1 MAIDDLL
8 DEHEQS
14 ERVRE
19 WLRRNG
25 AGLIGGVA
33 LGLAAIWGWK
43 WWDAQ
48 RANQRMDAANA
59 YQAAIDAVDASD
71 AKAADKIK
79 ALPPG
84 SYADLATLA
93 LAKSQVLAGQRDA
106 ALATLRGIRSSDPAI
121 TELVNLR
128 IARLLLDAGKA
139 DEALKLA
146 GQGDSPAALELRGD
160 AELALGQRERAR
172 DAYAKALPKLDVG
185 SPRRGL
191 LELKLTEVGGT
202 PPQPE
207 AKS

>member
-33 LGLAAIWGWK
+33 LGLAAIFGWK
-43 WWDAQ
+43 WWDGQ
-48 RANQRMDAANA
+48 RATQRMDAANA

-106 ALATLRGIRSSDPAI
+106 ALATLRGISSSDPAI
-121 TELVNLR
+121 AEIVNLR

>member
-8 DEHEQS
+8 DEHEQG

-33 LGLAAIWGWK
+33 LGLAAIFGWK
-43 WWDAQ
+43 WWVGQ
-48 RANQRMDAANA
+48 RADERMGAANA
-59 YQAAIDAVDASD
+59 YQAAIDAVEASD
-71 AKAADKIK
+71 ASAAAKVD
-79 ALPPG
+79 ALPDG
-84 SYADLATLA
+84 SYSALARLA
-93 LAKSQVLAGQRDA
+93 LAKSQVESGQRDA
-106 ALATLRGIRSSDPAI
+106 ALATLRGIEPPDAAFADV
-121 TELVNLR
+121 VNLR

-139 DEALKLA
+139 DEALKLVA
-146 GQGDSPAALELRGD
+146 AADSPAALELRGD
-160 AELALGQRERAR
+160 AELALGQRDRAR
-172 DAYAKALPKLDVG
+172 DAYAKALPQLDIG

>member
-8 DEHEQS
+8 DEHEQG

-33 LGLAAIWGWK
+33 LGLAAIFGWK

-48 RANQRMDAANA
+48 RANERMGAANA
-59 YQAAIDAVDASD
+59 YQAAIDAVEASD
-71 AKAADKIK
+71 ASAATKVA
-79 ALPPG
+79 ALPDG
-84 SYADLATLA
+84 SYSALASLA
-93 LAKSQVLAGQRDA
+93 LAKSQVEAGQRDA
-106 ALATLRGIRSSDPAI
+106 ALTTLRGIDAPDAALAEVVS
-121 TELVNLR
+121 LR

-139 DEALKLA
+139 DEALKQVPA
-146 GQGDSPAALELRGD
+146 SDSPAALELRGD
-160 AELALGQRERAR
+160 AELALGQRDRAR

>member
-33 LGLAAIWGWK
+33 LGLAAIFGWK

-121 TELVNLR
+121 TEIVNLR

-160 AELALGQRERAR
+160 AELALGQRDRAR

>member
-160 AELALGQRERAR
+160 AELALGQRDRAR

>member
-33 LGLAAIWGWK
+33 LGLAAIFGWK
-43 WWDAQ
+43 WWDGQ

-59 YQAAIDAVDASD
+59 YQAAIDAVEASD
-71 AKAADKIK
+71 PKAADKVK

-93 LAKSQVLAGQRDA
+93 LAKSQVAAGQRDA
-106 ALATLRGIRSSDPAI
+106 ALATLRGIRSGDPAVAEI
-121 TELVNLR
+121 VNLR

-146 GQGDSPAALELRGD
+146 GQGDTPAALELRGD
-160 AELALGQRERAR
+160 AELALGQRDRAR